1 MTKTCAII
9 GCSPMCFPWGFDEED
24 EGCAALKLILINQI
38 SKLRGE
44 GCTRF
49 AVSVDCGVGL
59 YAAEILHG
67 LKESDEELKTIC
79 YVPYEEQATKWTPE
93 LRDRY
98 FNALSTC
105 TEVVNVSFEKTVGCE
120 FKAHLAATKDAD
132 TVIAVYDPDDPSC
145 EREAAAATVA
155 EMLNKQI
162 LTFDPKAI
170 RLQYWVNNMGYI
182 YFLLPI
188 NAEKRECF
196 TLFGI

>member
-38 SKLRGE
+38 TRLRGE

-49 AVSVDCGVGL
+49 AVSMDCGVGL

-67 LKESDEELKTIC
+67 LKGSEEELETIC

-98 FNALSTC
+98 FNALAAC
-105 TEVVNVSFEKTVGCE
+105 TEVVNVAYEKTVGCE
-120 FKAHLAATKDAD
+120 FNAYLEAMKEAD
-132 TVIAVYDPDDPSC
+132 TVIAVYDPDDPNC
-145 EREAAAATVA
+145 ERETAAVAVA
-155 EMLNKQI
+155 EWQSKRLF
-162 LTFDPKAI
+162 TVDPKTI
-170 RLQYWVNNMGYI
+170 RLS
-182 YFLLPI
+182 
-188 NAEKRECF
+188 
-196 TLFGI
+196 

>member
-49 AVSVDCGVGL
+49 AVSMDCGVGL

-67 LKESDEELKTIC
+67 LKEADDALEMIC

-98 FNALSTC
+98 FNTLAVC
-105 TEVVNVSFEKTVGCE
+105 TEVITVAYDKTAGCE
-120 FKAHLAATKDAD
+120 FKAHLEAMKEAD
-132 TVIAVYDPDDPSC
+132 TLIAVFDPDNPHC
-145 EREAAAATVA
+145 EREAAAVAVA
-155 EMLNKQI
+155 EILNRQVI
-162 LTFDPKAI
+162 TVDPKAI
-170 RLQYWVNNMGYI
+170 RL
-182 YFLLPI
+182 F
-188 NAEKRECF
+188 
-196 TLFGI
+196 